1 MVYGRYNKLIL
12 LMGIISW
19 FINQQTSLG
28 GPILWQTTKKKA
40 AAEPFLFLHGRHES
54 TRKTRQNH
62 AGYPLVMSNLQCEAP
77 GHDSVQLVQKTPITM
92 VYGCLWYANNYSY
105 WGLCAPTNITGGP
118 HIVAIEHVPFIVDL
132 PIQNGSKWWFS
143 SSQTVSLPEG
153 ISQTF
158 RPSSQLGFV
167 KASFDC
173 WFSNCVSQQPSGA
186 VGHPKN
192 PMVNNFCNNNS
203 QMFSAWHYD
212 MMTWWPLLA

>member
-1 MVYGRYNKLIL
+1 
-12 LMGIISW
+12 
-19 FINQQTSLG
+19 
-28 GPILWQTTKKKA
+28 
-40 AAEPFLFLHGRHES
+40 
-54 TRKTRQNH
+54 
-62 AGYPLVMSNLQCEAP
+62 MSNLQCEAP